1 MSAVGA
7 RRAFPRMRLLLA
19 ALLVGAA
26 LTGCGSSNQD
36 KLDDNQL
43 ATVTGTTRVAA
54 DERCRSAD
62 AHEAVKRELFRRAAE
77 VRGSNSENYA
87 KIANFAVL
95 VIDGAAPVAPAA
107 ANQAIDCRGRATLRL
122 PAGLKAVGGRT
133 SLAGDIGFTVGAD
146 RGRTVTL
153 GQGDAIIIPL
163 ATLTQDRAASAPSP
177 VVLAP
182 PAPRP
187 VKPPPMPAP
196 ESAPQPPQVD
206 PSRAAEATSA
216 PSFDCRRART
226 QSEFAVCHS
235 NSLAALDREMAAR
248 YRNAL
253 ARADRAQ
260 AQLLDETRTRFLGFR
275 NACGT
280 DDCIAQTYRGRM
292 REIDDIMIGRW
303 RPTR

>member
-1 MSAVGA
+1 MSEFFA
-7 RRAFPRMRLLLA
+7 RRFAPLMRPLFTSLI
-19 ALLVGAA
+19 VCAA

-43 ATVTGTTRVAA
+43 SAATSTEPVAA
-54 DERCRSAD
+54 DDRCRGAA

-77 VRGSNSENYA
+77 VRGSNGQNYA

-95 VIDGAAPVAPAA
+95 VVDGAAPVTPAA
-107 ANQAIDCRGRATLRL
+107 PNQAVDCRGHATLRL

-133 SLAGDIGFTVGAD
+133 SLAGDIGYTVGGD

-153 GQGDAIIIPL
+153 GQGDAIIVPL

-177 VVLAP
+177 VILTP

-187 VKPPPMPAP
+187 VAPPPEAAP
-196 ESAPQPPQVD
+196 TPPPVD
-206 PSRAAEATSA
+206 PARAAEAPPG
-216 PSFDCRRART
+216 PSFDCQRART

-235 NSLAALDREMAAR
+235 GALAARDREMAAR
-248 YRNAL
+248 YRNAV

-292 REIDDIMIGRW
+292 REIDDIMTGRW